1 MGKSPS
7 DSRSRRTTNKNKRAM
22 KLAISLLFL
31 AAAST
36 GAPSVT
42 LRRIMPTGHAENTL
56 AENQK
61 QTAMKIQNKVTPWI
75 QHLEKILKLSIE
87 RQHNETS
94 QLYKYIDDSIAHA
107 TSEVVK
113 RITDLK
119 ENTDESLKALE
130 ENMKENLNSL
140 KTITDD
146 NNGKIIEN
154 TVNSNNSALALSLDW
169 MSKRMDATEDILT
182 SRVGVCGVS
191 PDRREPG
198 VVGYDRILHHTEG
211 DKRIR
216 LAGKDL
222 SVGDV
227 FDKTRGFFRVPKGGS
242 GEYSISVGMV
252 QRVFDWQFSFGKPQN
267 VLSEYVIYVGDNP
280 LTEAMLA
287 SDNGANSN
295 ADLVQASR
303 SIVIHLKE
311 GVTVKL
317 VKVDTRDQHAPHASS
332 DIYLTFCVS
341 MKHLDAAL
349 NLDSVPVAR
358 PTAPSIDLESWSF
371 KEPTLSTIAPPAEI
385 ETISPP
391 SRLPMLSADTTP
403 TPSSTKPPCIAG
415 ALKNC

>member
-7 DSRSRRTTNKNKRAM
+7 DSRSSRTTKNKRAM
-22 KLAISLLFL
+22 KLAISVLFL

-42 LRRIMPTGHAENTL
+42 LRRTMPTGHAENTL
-56 AENQK
+56 AQNQK

-113 RITDLK
+113 RIIDLK

-146 NNGKIIEN
+146 NNEKIIEN

-216 LAGKDL
+216 LAGEDL

-227 FDKTRGFFRVPKGGS
+227 FDKTRGFFRVPEGGS
-242 GEYSISVGMV
+242 GEYTISVGMV
-252 QRVFDWQFSFGKPQN
+252 QRVFDWQFTFGEPQN
-267 VLSEYVIYVGDNP
+267 VLFQYLIYVGDNP
-280 LTEAMLA
+280 LNEALLA

-303 SIVIHLKE
+303 SIVLHLKE
-311 GVTVKL
+311 GDTVKL
-317 VKVDTRDQHAPHASS
+317 AKEDTRDQHAPHASS
-332 DIYLTFCVS
+332 DLFLTFCVS

-349 NLDSVPVAR
+349 DLDSAPVAR
-358 PTAPSIDLESWSF
+358 PTAPSINLESWSF
-371 KEPTLSTIAPPAEI
+371 KEPTLSTLAPPAEI
-385 ETISPP
+385 KTLSPP
-391 SRLPMLSADTTP
+391 SRAPMITADTTP
-403 TPSSTKPPCIAG
+403 TPSSTKPPCIASG
-415 ALKNC
+415 LKNC

>member
-7 DSRSRRTTNKNKRAM
+7 DSRSSRTTKNKRAM
-22 KLAISLLFL
+22 KLAISVLFL

-36 GAPSVT
+36 GAPSTT
-42 LRRIMPTGHAENTL
+42 LRRTMPTGHAENTL

-87 RQHNETS
+87 RQRNETS
-94 QLYKYIDDSIAHA
+94 QVYKYIDDSISHV
-107 TSEVVK
+107 TTEVVK

-146 NNGKIIEN
+146 NNEKIIES

-169 MSKRMDATEDILT
+169 MSKRMDATEGILT

-222 SVGDV
+222 SVSDV
-227 FDKTRGFFRVPKGGS
+227 FDKTRGFFRVPLGGS
-242 GEYSISVGMV
+242 GEYTISVGMV
-252 QRVFDWQFSFGKPQN
+252 QRVFDWQFTFGEPQN
-267 VLSEYVIYVGDNP
+267 VLSQYVIYVGDNP
-280 LTEAMLA
+280 LNEALLA

-303 SIVIHLKE
+303 SIVVHLKE
-311 GVTVKL
+311 GDTVKL
-317 VKVDTRDQHAPHASS
+317 VKEDTRDQHAPHASS
-332 DIYLTFCVS
+332 DLFLTFCVF

-349 NLDSVPVAR
+349 NLGR
-358 PTAPSIDLESWSF
+358 
-371 KEPTLSTIAPPAEI
+371 
-385 ETISPP
+385 
-391 SRLPMLSADTTP
+391 AD
-403 TPSSTKPPCIAG
+403 
-415 ALKNC
+415 N

>member
-7 DSRSRRTTNKNKRAM
+7 DSRRRRTKSKRAM
-22 KLAISLLFL
+22 EQAIYVLFL

-42 LRRIMPTGHAENTL
+42 LRRTMPTGHAENTL

-87 RQHNETS
+87 RQHSETS

-107 TSEVVK
+107 TSELVK
-113 RITDLK
+113 RITDLR

-130 ENMKENLNSL
+130 ENTKENLNSL
-140 KTITDD
+140 KTITE
-146 NNGKIIEN
+146 NNNEKIIET
-154 TVNSNNSALALSLDW
+154 TVNLNNSALALSLDW

-211 DKRIR
+211 DKKIR

-227 FDKTRGFFRVPKGGS
+227 FDKTRGFFRVPEGGS

-252 QRVFDWQFSFGKPQN
+252 QRVFDWQFTFGEPQN
-267 VLSEYVIYVGDNP
+267 VLSQYVIYVGDNP
-280 LTEAMLA
+280 LNEALLA
-287 SDNGANSN
+287 SDNGANAN

-303 SIVIHLKE
+303 SIVLHLKE
-311 GVTVKL
+311 GDTVKL
-317 VKVDTRDQHAPHASS
+317 VKEDTRDQHAPHASS
-332 DIYLTFCVS
+332 DLFLTFCVS

-349 NLDSVPVAR
+349 NLDSAPVAR

-371 KEPTLSTIAPPAEI
+371 KEPTLSTIAPPTEI

-391 SRLPMLSADTTP
+391 NRAPMITADTTP
-403 TPSSTKPPCIAG
+403 TPSSTKPPCIASG
-415 ALKNC
+415 LKNC

>member
-1 MGKSPS
+1 MGKSTS
-7 DSRSRRTTNKNKRAM
+7 DSRSRRTTKNKRAM
-22 KLAISLLFL
+22 KLAISVLFL

-36 GAPSVT
+36 GAPSVG
-42 LRRIMPTGHAENTL
+42 LRRTMPTGHAGNTL

-75 QHLEKILKLSIE
+75 QHLEQILKLSIE

-146 NNGKIIEN
+146 NNEKIIEN

-169 MSKRMDATEDILT
+169 TSKRMDATEDIL
-182 SRVGVCGVS
+182 
-191 PDRREPG
+191 
-198 VVGYDRILHHTEG
+198 HHH
-211 DKRIR
+211 
-216 LAGKDL
+216 
-222 SVGDV
+222 
-227 FDKTRGFFRVPKGGS
+227 
-242 GEYSISVGMV
+242 
-252 QRVFDWQFSFGKPQN
+252 
-267 VLSEYVIYVGDNP
+267 
-280 LTEAMLA
+280 
-287 SDNGANSN
+287 
-295 ADLVQASR
+295 QASR
-303 SIVIHLKE
+303 SIAIHLNE
-311 GVTVKL
+311 GDTVKL
-317 VKVDTRDQHAPHASS
+317 AKEDTRDQHAPHASS
-332 DIYLTFCVS
+332 DLFITFCVS

-349 NLDSVPVAR
+349 NLDSATVAR
-358 PTAPSIDLESWSF
+358 PSAPPIDLESWSF

-385 ETISPP
+385 ETLSPP
-391 SRLPMLSADTTP
+391 SRLPMINADTTP
-403 TPSSTKPPCIAG
+403 TPSSTRPPCIAG

>member
-7 DSRSRRTTNKNKRAM
+7 DSRRRRTKTKRAMM
-22 KLAISLLFL
+22 KLAISVLFL

-36 GAPSVT
+36 GAPS
-42 LRRIMPTGHAENTL
+42 LGLKRNMPIGHAENTL

-61 QTAMKIQNKVTPWI
+61 QTSMKIQNEVTPWI
-75 QHLEKILKLSIE
+75 QHLENILKLSIE

-94 QLYKYIDDSIAHA
+94 QLYEYMDASISHVTA
-107 TSEVVK
+107 ELVK
-113 RITDLK
+113 RINDLK

-130 ENMKENLNSL
+130 ENTKENLNSL
-140 KTITDD
+140 KTITEE
-146 NNGKIIEN
+146 NNKKIIKT
-154 TVNSNNSALALSLDW
+154 TVNSNNLSLDW

-198 VVGYDRILHHTEG
+198 VVDYDRILHHTEG

-222 SVGDV
+222 SVCDV

-252 QRVFDWQFSFGKPQN
+252 QRVFDWQFAFGEPQN
-267 VLSEYVIYVGDNP
+267 VLSQYVIYVGDNP
-280 LTEAMLA
+280 LNEALLA

-303 SIVIHLKE
+303 SIVLHLKE
-311 GVTVKL
+311 GDTVKL
-317 VKVDTRDQHAPHASS
+317 G
-332 DIYLTFCVS
+332 
-341 MKHLDAAL
+341 
-349 NLDSVPVAR
+349 
-358 PTAPSIDLESWSF
+358 E
-371 KEPTLSTIAPPAEI
+371 
-385 ETISPP
+385 
-391 SRLPMLSADTTP
+391 
-403 TPSSTKPPCIAG
+403 
-415 ALKNC
+415 

>member
-1 MGKSPS
+1 MGKSTS
-7 DSRSRRTTNKNKRAM
+7 DSRSRRTTKNKRAM
-22 KLAISLLFL
+22 KLAISVLFL

-42 LRRIMPTGHAENTL
+42 LRRTMPTGHAENTL

-94 QLYKYIDDSIAHA
+94 QLYKYMDDSIAHA

-113 RITDLK
+113 RINDLR

-146 NNGKIIEN
+146 NNKKIIEN

-222 SVGDV
+222 SVNDV
-227 FDKTRGFFRVPKGGS
+227 FDKTRGLFTVPKGGS
-242 GEYSISVGMV
+242 GEYTISVGMV
-252 QRVFDWQFSFGKPQN
+252 QRVFDWQFTFGEPQN
-267 VLSEYVIYVGDNP
+267 VLSQYVIYVGDNP
-280 LTEAMLA
+280 LNEALLA

-303 SIVIHLKE
+303 SIVLHLKE
-311 GVTVKL
+311 GGTVKL
-317 VKVDTRDQHAPHASS
+317 AKEDTRDQHAPHASS
-332 DIYLTFCVS
+332 DLFLTFCVS

-349 NLDSVPVAR
+349 KLDSAPIAR
-358 PTAPSIDLESWSF
+358 PTAPSINLESWSF

-391 SRLPMLSADTTP
+391 SRAPMISADTTP
-403 TPSSTKPPCIAG
+403 TPSSTKPPCIASG
-415 ALKNC
+415 LKNC

>member
-1 MGKSPS
+1 
-7 DSRSRRTTNKNKRAM
+7 
-22 KLAISLLFL
+22 LAISVLFL

-36 GAPSVT
+36 GAPSVG
-42 LRRIMPTGHAENTL
+42 LRRTMPTGHAGNTL

-130 ENMKENLNSL
+130 ENTKENLNSL
-140 KTITDD
+140 KTITND
-146 NNGKIIEN
+146 NNKKIIET
-154 TVNSNNSALALSLDW
+154 TVTSNNSALALSLDW
-169 MSKRMDATEDILT
+169 MSRRMDATEDILT

-252 QRVFDWQFSFGKPQN
+252 QRVFDWQFTFGEPQN
-267 VLSEYVIYVGDNP
+267 VLSQYVIYVGDNP
-280 LTEAMLA
+280 LNEALLA

-303 SIVIHLKE
+303 SIVLHLKE
-311 GVTVKL
+311 GDTVKL
-317 VKVDTRDQHAPHASS
+317 VKEDTRDQHAPHASS
-332 DIYLTFCVS
+332 DLFLTFCVS

-349 NLDSVPVAR
+349 DLDSAPVAR
-358 PTAPSIDLESWSF
+358 PTAPSINLESWSF

-391 SRLPMLSADTTP
+391 SRAPMITADTTP
-403 TPSSTKPPCIAG
+403 TPSSTKPPCIASG
-415 ALKNC
+415 LKNC

>member
-7 DSRSRRTTNKNKRAM
+7 DTRRRRTKSKRAIM
-22 KLAISLLFL
+22 KLAIYVLFL
-31 AAAST
+31 AAAAAST
-36 GAPSVT
+36 GAPG
-42 LRRIMPTGHAENTL
+42 LKRNMPIGHAENTL

-61 QTAMKIQNKVTPWI
+61 QTSMKIQNEVTPWI
-75 QHLEKILKLSIE
+75 QHLENILKLSIE

-94 QLYKYIDDSIAHA
+94 QLYKYIDASISHTTA
-107 TSEVVK
+107 ELVK
-113 RITDLK
+113 RINDLK

-130 ENMKENLNSL
+130 ENTKENLNSL

-146 NNGKIIEN
+146 NNEKIIES
-154 TVNSNNSALALSLDW
+154 TVNSNKSALALSLDW
-169 MSKRMDATEDILT
+169 MSRRMDATEDILT
-182 SRVGVCGVS
+182 SRAGVGGVS
-191 PDRREPG
+191 PERREPG

-211 DKRIR
+211 DKKIR

-222 SVGDV
+222 LVGDV
-227 FDKTRGFFRVPKGGS
+227 FDKTRGFFKVPEGGS

-252 QRVFDWQFSFGKPQN
+252 QRVFDWQFTFGEPQN
-267 VLSEYVIYVGDNP
+267 VLSQYMIYVGDNP
-280 LTEAMLA
+280 LNEALLA
-287 SDNGANSN
+287 SDNGANAN

-303 SIVIHLKE
+303 SIVVHLKE
-311 GVTVKL
+311 GDTVKL
-317 VKVDTRDQHAPHASS
+317 VKEDTRDQHAPHASS
-332 DIYLTFCVS
+332 DLFLTFCVS

-349 NLDSVPVAR
+349 NIDSETVAR

-391 SRLPMLSADTTP
+391 SRFPMISADTTP
-403 TPSSTKPPCIAG
+403 TPSSTRPPCIAG

>member
-7 DSRSRRTTNKNKRAM
+7 DSRRRRTKSKRAM
-22 KLAISLLFL
+22 KLAIYVLFL
-31 AAAST
+31 TAAST
-36 GAPSVT
+36 GAPS
-42 LRRIMPTGHAENTL
+42 LPLKRNMPIGHAENTL

-61 QTAMKIQNKVTPWI
+61 QTSMKIQNEVTPWI
-75 QHLEKILKLSIE
+75 QHLENILKLSIE

-94 QLYKYIDDSIAHA
+94 QLYKYIDASISHTTA
-107 TSEVVK
+107 ELVK
-113 RITDLK
+113 RIIDLK

-130 ENMKENLNSL
+130 ENTKENLNSL

-146 NNGKIIEN
+146 NNKKIIET

-211 DKRIR
+211 DKKI
-216 LAGKDL
+216 
-222 SVGDV
+222 
-227 FDKTRGFFRVPKGGS
+227 RVPEGGS

-252 QRVFDWQFSFGKPQN
+252 QRVFDWQFAFGEPQN
-267 VLSEYVIYVGDNP
+267 VLSQYVIYVGDNP
-280 LTEAMLA
+280 LNEALLA
-287 SDNGANSN
+287 SDSGANAN

-311 GVTVKL
+311 GDTVKL
-317 VKVDTRDQHAPHASS
+317 VKEDTRDQHAPHASS
-332 DIYLTFCVS
+332 DLFLTFCVS

-349 NLDSVPVAR
+349 KLDSAPVAR

-385 ETISPP
+385 KTISPP
-391 SRLPMLSADTTP
+391 SRLPMITADTTP
-403 TPSSTKPPCIAG
+403 TPSSTKPPCIASG
-415 ALKNC
+415 LKNC

>member
-7 DSRSRRTTNKNKRAM
+7 DSRRRKTKSKRAM
-22 KLAISLLFL
+22 KLAIYVLFL

-42 LRRIMPTGHAENTL
+42 LRRTMPTGHAENTL
-56 AENQK
+56 AQNQK
-61 QTAMKIQNKVTPWI
+61 QTAMKIQKDVVPWI
-75 QHLEKILKLSIE
+75 QHLENILKLRIE

-140 KTITDD
+140 KTITND
-146 NNGKIIEN
+146 NNKKIIET
-154 TVNSNNSALALSLDW
+154 TVKSNNSALALSLDW

-211 DKRIR
+211 DKKIR

-222 SVGDV
+222 LVGDV

-252 QRVFDWQFSFGKPQN
+252 QRVFDWQFTFGEPQN
-267 VLSEYVIYVGDNP
+267 VLSQYVIYVGENP
-280 LTEAMLA
+280 LNEALLA
-287 SDNGANSN
+287 SDNGANAN

-311 GVTVKL
+311 GDTVKL
-317 VKVDTRDQHAPHASS
+317 VKEDTRDQHAPHASS
-332 DIYLTFCVS
+332 DLFLTFCVS

-349 NLDSVPVAR
+349 NLGRGQLIRHDFYN
-358 PTAPSIDLESWSF
+358 ISF
-371 KEPTLSTIAPPAEI
+371 SN
-385 ETISPP
+385 
-391 SRLPMLSADTTP
+391 RF
-403 TPSSTKPPCIAG
+403 
-415 ALKNC
+415 

>member
-1 MGKSPS
+1 MGKSTS
-7 DSRSRRTTNKNKRAM
+7 DSRSRRTNKNNRAM
-22 KLAISLLFL
+22 KLAISVLFL
-31 AAAST
+31 AAVST

-42 LRRIMPTGHAENTL
+42 LRRTLSTGHAENTL

-61 QTAMKIQNKVTPWI
+61 QTAMKIQNEVTPWI
-75 QHLEKILKLSIE
+75 QHLENILKLSIE

-94 QLYKYIDDSIAHA
+94 QLYKYIDASTSHA
-107 TSEVVK
+107 TAELVK

-130 ENMKENLNSL
+130 ENTKENLNSL
-140 KTITDD
+140 KTITEE
-146 NNGKIIEN
+146 NNKKIIKT
-154 TVNSNNSALALSLDW
+154 TVNSNNLSLDW

-198 VVGYDRILHHTEG
+198 VVDYDRILHHTEG

-216 LAGKDL
+216 LAGKNL
-222 SVGDV
+222 SVNDV
-227 FDKTRGFFRVPKGGS
+227 FDKTRGLFTVPEGGS

-252 QRVFDWQFSFGKPQN
+252 QRVFDWQFTFGEPQN
-267 VLSEYVIYVGDNP
+267 VLSQYVIYVGDNP
-280 LTEAMLA
+280 LNEALLA

-303 SIVIHLKE
+303 SIVLHLKE
-311 GVTVKL
+311 GDTVKL
-317 VKVDTRDQHAPHASS
+317 VKEDTRDQHAPHASS
-332 DIYLTFCVS
+332 DLFLTFCVS

-349 NLDSVPVAR
+349 NLDSATVAR
-358 PTAPSIDLESWSF
+358 PSAPSINLESWSF

>member
-7 DSRSRRTTNKNKRAM
+7 DSRSSRTTKNKRAM
-22 KLAISLLFL
+22 KLAISVLFL

-42 LRRIMPTGHAENTL
+42 LRRTMPTGHAGNTL

-75 QHLEKILKLSIE
+75 QHLENILKLSIE

-146 NNGKIIEN
+146 NNEKIIEN

-227 FDKTRGFFRVPKGGS
+227 FDKTRGFFRLPKGGS

-252 QRVFDWQFSFGKPQN
+252 QRVFDWQFAFGEPQN
-267 VLSEYVIYVGDNP
+267 VLSQYVIYVGDNP
-280 LTEAMLA
+280 LNEALLA

-303 SIVIHLKE
+303 SILIHLKE
-311 GVTVKL
+311 GDTVKL
-317 VKVDTRDQHAPHASS
+317 AKEDTRDQHAPHASS
-332 DIYLTFCVS
+332 DLFITFCVS
-341 MKHLDAAL
+341 MKHLDEAL
-349 NLDSVPVAR
+349 NLDSATVAR
-358 PTAPSIDLESWSF
+358 PTAPSIDLESWPF

-391 SRLPMLSADTTP
+391 SRAPMITADTTP
-403 TPSSTKPPCIAG
+403 TPSSTKLPCIASG
-415 ALKNC
+415 LKNC